1 MQAVVAKDKERQ
13 VEQALSQSGFG
24 MFQIKILLLR
34 GFAQLGAYAAYT
46 SGLVGGQKIAA
57 GL

>member
-1 MQAVVAKDKERQ
+1 VVAKDKVRQ
-13 VEQALSQSGFG
+13 VEQALYQSGCG
-24 MFQIKILLLR
+24 MFQLTILLLC